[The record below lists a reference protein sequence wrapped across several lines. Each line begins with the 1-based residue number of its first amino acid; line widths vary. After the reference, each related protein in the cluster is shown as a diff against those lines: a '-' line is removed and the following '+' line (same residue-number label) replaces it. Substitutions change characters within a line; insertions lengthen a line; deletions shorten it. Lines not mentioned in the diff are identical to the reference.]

1 MFNPNKIETVHTYTH
16 FTEQI
21 HYGKFSSNYQKEL
34 KLTEDAVIKKY
45 GVSVKWIAS
54 CNKGSYF
61 WFTTKQNPNMIEPA
75 VLFFESELAKNLKG
89 IL

>member
-1 MFNPNKIETVHTYTH
+1 MFNPNKIETIHTYTH

-21 HYGKFSSNYQKEL
+21 CHGKFASNYQKEL
-34 KLTEDAVIKKY
+34 KATEDAVIKKY
-45 GVSVKWIAS
+45 GVSVKWTAS
-54 CNKGSYF
+54 YYKGCYF
-61 WFTTKQNPNMIEPA
+61 LFTTKQNPNMIEPA